1 MSNSDDVVDV
11 ASNFGSLLAQARE
24 EKNYTVEEV
33 YRHIKIP
40 VNLIMAIEASDV
52 DALPESIYTLGYLR
66 SYAKLLEISES
77 SVVELYNK
85 VAINDQNAE
94 LKQHKSVKDEAH
106 KQTPLIRSLTSFVA
120 VMAIIAVIVGI
131 FQYYQEK
138 SEDMETALESKEDGF
153 TGDSLDSPGKNIVE
167 IKQDAHI
174 TSDGELILGSSDT
187 VKDIADQSAADAGQE
202 LDTSSDSEENTEA
215 LANEATED
223 VLKIT
228 AANGAWVEVRDV
240 NNARLLYN
248 MLPEGGRRVLLGNAP
263 FNVFFGNAETT
274 KLTINGIEV
283 ELAKHIRSNNTVR
296 VKISSEEE
304 TVVFH

>member
-1 MSNSDDVVDV
+1 MSNSDDVADV
-11 ASNFGSLLAQARE
+11 ASDFGSVLAQARE
-24 EKNYTVEEV
+24 AKNYTVEEIN
-33 YRHIKIP
+33 RHIKIP

-66 SYAKLLEISES
+66 SYAKFLEISES

-85 VAINDQNAE
+85 VAINDRNAE
-94 LKQHKSVKDEAH
+94 LKQQKSVKDEAH

-120 VMAIIAVIVGI
+120 VTAIIAVIVGV

-138 SEDMETALESKEDGF
+138 SEDMETALESKEDSF
-153 TGDSLDSPGKNIVE
+153 TGDSLDSPGQNIVE
-167 IKQDAHI
+167 IKQDARI
-174 TSDGELILGSSDT
+174 TPDGELIVGNSDT
-187 VKDIADQSAADAGQE
+187 AMDSAESATDAGQE

-215 LANEATED
+215 LANDATED
-223 VLKIT
+223 VLEIV
-228 AANGAWVEVRDV
+228 AADGAWVEVRDV

-274 KLTINGIEV
+274 QLTINGIEV

-296 VKISSEEE
+296 IEISSEEE
-304 TVVFH
+304 KVIFH